1 MWFLCVATSQL
12 PGLVTVLTE
21 GHPHLLPH
29 HSAAVLTD
37 DLPDREKRNET
48 TLLGALESC

>member
-1 MWFLCVATSQL
+1 MV
-12 PGLVTVLTE
+12 LVCCNISAARSGNNTDR

-48 TLLGALESC
+48 TLLGALESS